1 MQSMAFDIRWAVLV
15 KNKPYLIFSWR
26 KVMNT
31 LRRYVKNA
39 KDVFRIIAG
48 VIGSYAGVI
57 SNIIGTAMGIL
68 ASVMVIGGIV
78 GLCVYVK
85 VLPMFTEA
93 REEVFDKLV
102 HLSEDDFVMKEDTVV
117 YDSKGKQVGS
127 VNAGSYKY
135 VKINDVSPYIYEGY
149 IAVEDK
155 RFKTHGGVDLVATM
169 RAGVSLLKHNMEIT
183 QGGST
188 ITQQVIKNNLLT
200 QNKSYTRKIAEILL
214 APTIESKFTKAQ
226 IMEFYCNSNFYG
238 NKCYGVGAASKY
250 YFGKKC
256 ADLEPHE
263 AAMLIGLSN
272 SPASYNPV
280 LHPKAALKKRNSV
293 LRIMCKE
300 GVITPKEY
308 KSALKK
314 KLNIKQFSEKGGSKE
329 SYVMSYAIHCAAISL
344 MEKENFKF
352 QYVFD
357 SKEDYQKYNKQY
369 SKVYSEKI
377 ESIRSGGYKLYTSIN
392 MKKQKKLQKAVDNG
406 LSFNKEKDGDTGK
419 YALQGAAVCINNETN
434 YVEAIVGGR
443 GKNDQYNRAY
453 LAARQSG
460 SAIKPLIDYTP
471 GFESGM
477 YSPST
482 IVNDHKFVNGPSNAG
497 GGYHGNV
504 RIREAVARSLNTVAW
519 QVLDNITV
527 KYGLSFLDK
536 LHFHN
541 ISYIDNDNMALS
553 LGGFTEGVRVVD
565 MAKGFSTLANNG
577 SYSDRTCIKK
587 IEHVSDGVVYKNNNE
602 KDQVYS
608 QDAAWMMTDVLK
620 GVFNESYGTGRKLK
634 LDNGQICAGKTGTT
648 NSSKDVWFCGYTK
661 YYTTVVW
668 AGYDTPR
675 AMPGASGA
683 SIPGVIW
690 KDYMDDIHKKLKPE
704 DFIMPSTISLAKYD
718 GNGNIIEG
726 TAISGSSKRTYGMDY
741 FSKTILSEKADEVQ
755 VLNDKKYQ
763 KEVLKKLKNFEKRYI
778 SNIADYYDL
787 ENDYK
792 ELTDMIS
799 SIVDDDVRTDYAVR
813 ARNKYDSLKDETV
826 SWKKVVKAYE
836 KQQKEEN
843 ERLAEKKKNDSE
855 RALKNQIYK
864 NKIELARTRI
874 KRMHGYLY
882 QPSNMQL
889 LIDSAKEALD
899 ACKGYSEYYN
909 LKAMFD
915 MYKKELEELPVKGE
929 SNKKI
934 RRQQIQVNRW
944 QRKNLR
950 KRNRGGSDKW
960 KKIKMI

>member
-1 MQSMAFDIRWAVLV
+1 
-15 KNKPYLIFSWR
+15 
-26 KVMNT
+26 MNT

-238 NKCYGVGAASKY
+238 NKCYGIGAASKY

-314 KLNIKQFSEKGGSKE
+314 KLNIKQFSEKGGSKD

-352 QYVFD
+352 KYVFD

-482 IVNDHKFVNGPSNAG
+482 IVNDHKFANGPSNAG

-565 MAKGFSTLANNG
+565 MAKGFSTLSNNG

-755 VLNDKKYQ
+755 VLKDKKYQ

-882 QPSNMQL
+882 QPSNMQI
-889 LIDSAKEALD
+889 LIDSAKEALE

-915 MYKKELEELPVKGE
+915 MYKKELEELPVNGE
-929 SNKKI
+929 SNKKN
-934 RRQQIQVNRW
+934 QTPTDTSEPVATEEPQEEE
-944 QRKNLR
+944 
-950 KRNRGGSDKW
+950 
-960 KKIKMI
+960 

>member
-1 MQSMAFDIRWAVLV
+1 
-15 KNKPYLIFSWR
+15 
-26 KVMNT
+26 MNT

-329 SYVMSYAIHCAAISL
+329 SYVMSYANHCAAISL

-482 IVNDHKFVNGPSNAG
+482 IVNDHKFANGPSNAG

-755 VLNDKKYQ
+755 VLKDKKYQ
-763 KEVLKKLKNFEKRYI
+763 KEVLKKLKNFEKIYI

-799 SIVDDDVRTDYAVR
+799 SIMDDDVRTDYAVR

-843 ERLAEKKKNDSE
+843 ERLVEKKKNDSE

-882 QPSNMQL
+882 QPSNMQI

-929 SNKKI
+929 SNKKN
-934 RRQQIQVNRW
+934 QTPTDTSEPVATEEPQEEE
-944 QRKNLR
+944 
-950 KRNRGGSDKW
+950 
-960 KKIKMI
+960 

>member
-1 MQSMAFDIRWAVLV
+1 
-15 KNKPYLIFSWR
+15 
-26 KVMNT
+26 MNT

-39 KDVFRIIAG
+39 KDVFRIIVGA
-48 VIGSYAGVI
+48 IGSYVGVV
-57 SNIIGTAMGIL
+57 SNILGAVMGIL

-102 HLSEDDFVMKEDTVV
+102 HLSKDDFIMKEDTVV
-117 YDSKGKQVGS
+117 YDANGKKVGS

-135 VKINDVSPYIYEGY
+135 VSINDISPYIYDGY

-155 RFKTHGGVDLVATM
+155 RFRTHGGVDLVATM

-226 IMEFYCNSNFYG
+226 IMEFYCNSNYYG
-238 NKCYGVGAASKY
+238 NKCYGVGAASRY

-256 ADLEPHE
+256 ADLEPQK

-280 LHPKAALKKRNSV
+280 LHPQAALKKRNRV
-293 LRIMCKE
+293 LKTMCND

-308 KSALKK
+308 KAAVKK
-314 KLNIKQFSEKGGSKE
+314 KLNIKQLTEEGSSNE
-329 SYVMSYAIHCAAISL
+329 TYVISYAIHCSAISL
-344 MEKENFKF
+344 MEKEDFKF
-352 QYVFD
+352 KYVFD
-357 SKEDYQKYNKQY
+357 SKEDYQKYNKTY
-369 SKVYSEKI
+369 SKAYNEKI
-377 ESIRSGGYKLYTSIN
+377 ESIRSGGYKIYTSIS
-392 MKKQKKLQKAVDNG
+392 MKKQKKLQKSVDEG
-406 LSFNKEKDGDTGK
+406 LAFNKEKDNDSGK
-419 YALQGAAVCINNETN
+419 YALQGAAVCVNNETG
-434 YVEAIVGGR
+434 YVEAVVGGR

-482 IVNDHKFVNGPSNAG
+482 IVNDNKFTNGPSNAG
-497 GGYHGNV
+497 GAYYGSVH
-504 RIREAVARSLNTVAW
+504 IREAVARSLNTVAW
-519 QVLDNITV
+519 QVLDNISV
-527 KYGLSFLDK
+527 KYGLSFLYK

-577 SYSDRTCIKK
+577 SFSDRTCVKK

-602 KDQVYS
+602 KTQVYS
-608 QDAAWMMTDVLK
+608 GDAAWMMTDVLK

-634 LDNGQICAGKTGTT
+634 LENGQICAGKTGTT

-690 KDYMDDIHKKLKPE
+690 KDYMDKIHEKLKPQ
-704 DFIMPSTISLAKYD
+704 DFTMPSTISLAKYD
-718 GNGNIIEG
+718 SAGNIIEG
-726 TAISGSSKRTYGMDY
+726 TAVAGSKTRPAGMDY
-741 FSKTILSEKADEVQ
+741 FSKSILSEKAEEVQ
-755 VLNDKKYQ
+755 VLKDKQYQ
-763 KEVLKKLKNFEKRYI
+763 KEVLAALKKFEKMYI
-778 SNIADYYDL
+778 KNIADYYDL

-792 ELTDMIS
+792 KLTDMIS
-799 SIVDDDVRTDYAVR
+799 SIVDDDVRTDYAIR

-826 SWKKVVKAYE
+826 DWKKVVKAYE

-843 ERLAEKKKNDSE
+843 ERLAEKKKNDSQ
-855 RALKNQIYK
+855 RALNNQIYK
-864 NKIELARTRI
+864 NRINLARTRI
-874 KRMHGYLY
+874 KRMHGYIY

-889 LIDSAKEALD
+889 LIDSAKQALD
-899 ACKGYSEYYN
+899 ACKGYAEYTS
-909 LKAMFD
+909 LKAMYD
-915 MYKKELEELPVKGE
+915 EYKAELENLPTKAEYDKKKNTTTPTEAPVETAEPIQDGE
-929 SNKKI
+929 E
-934 RRQQIQVNRW
+934 
-944 QRKNLR
+944 
-950 KRNRGGSDKW
+950 
-960 KKIKMI
+960 

>member
-1 MQSMAFDIRWAVLV
+1 
-15 KNKPYLIFSWR
+15 
-26 KVMNT
+26 MNT
-31 LRRYVKNA
+31 LRKYVKNA
-39 KDVFRIIAG
+39 KDVFRIIVGA
-48 VIGSYAGVI
+48 IGSYVGVV
-57 SNIIGTAMGIL
+57 SNILGAVMGIL

-102 HLSEDDFVMKEDTVV
+102 HLSKDDFIMKEDTVV
-117 YDSKGKQVGS
+117 YDANGKKVGS

-135 VKINDVSPYIYEGY
+135 VSINDISPYIYDGY

-155 RFKTHGGVDLVATM
+155 RFRTHGGVDLVATM

-226 IMEFYCNSNFYG
+226 IMEFYCNSNYYG
-238 NKCYGVGAASKY
+238 NKCYGVGAASRY

-256 ADLEPHE
+256 ADLEPQE

-280 LHPKAALKKRNSV
+280 LHPQAALKKRNRV
-293 LRIMCKE
+293 LKTMCNE

-308 KSALKK
+308 KAAVKK
-314 KLNIKQFSEKGGSKE
+314 KLNIKQLSEEGSSNE
-329 SYVMSYAIHCAAISL
+329 TYVISYAIHCAAISL
-344 MEKENFKF
+344 MEKEDFKF
-352 QYVFD
+352 KYVFD
-357 SKEDYQKYNKQY
+357 SKEDYQKYNKTY
-369 SKVYSEKI
+369 SKAYNEKI
-377 ESIRSGGYKLYTSIN
+377 ESIRSGGYKIYTSIN
-392 MKKQKKLQKAVDNG
+392 MKKQKKLQKSVDEG
-406 LSFNKEKDGDTGK
+406 LAFNKEKDNDSGK
-419 YALQGAAVCINNETN
+419 YALQGAAVCVNNETG
-434 YVEAIVGGR
+434 YVEAVVGGR

-482 IVNDHKFVNGPSNAG
+482 IVNDNKFTNGPSNAG
-497 GGYHGNV
+497 GAYYGSVH
-504 RIREAVARSLNTVAW
+504 IREAVARSLNTVAW
-519 QVLDNITV
+519 QVLDNISV

-577 SYSDRTCIKK
+577 SFSDRTCVKK

-602 KDQVYS
+602 KTQVYS
-608 QDAAWMMTDVLK
+608 EDAAWMMTDVLK

-634 LDNGQICAGKTGTT
+634 LENGQICAGKTGTT

-690 KDYMDDIHKKLKPE
+690 KDYMDKIHEKLKPQ
-704 DFIMPSTISLAKYD
+704 DFTMPSTISLAKYD
-718 GNGNIIEG
+718 SAGNIIEG
-726 TAISGSSKRTYGMDY
+726 TAVAGSKTRPAGMDY
-741 FSKTILSEKADEVQ
+741 FSKSILSEKAEEVQ
-755 VLNDKKYQ
+755 VLKDKQYQ
-763 KEVLKKLKNFEKRYI
+763 KEVLAVLKKFEKMYI
-778 SNIADYYDL
+778 KNIADYYDL

-792 ELTDMIS
+792 KLTDMIS
-799 SIVDDDVRTDYAVR
+799 SIVDDDVRTDYAIR

-826 SWKKVVKAYE
+826 DWKKVVKAYE

-843 ERLAEKKKNDSE
+843 ERLAEKKKNDSQ
-855 RALKNQIYK
+855 RALNNQIYK
-864 NKIELARTRI
+864 NRINLARTRI
-874 KRMHGYLY
+874 KRMHGYVY

-889 LIDSAKEALD
+889 LIDSAKQALD
-899 ACKGYSEYYN
+899 ACKGYAEYTS
-909 LKAMFD
+909 LKAMYD
-915 MYKKELEELPVKGE
+915 EYKAELENLPTKAEYDKKKNTTTPTEAPVETAEPVQDGE
-929 SNKKI
+929 E
-934 RRQQIQVNRW
+934 
-944 QRKNLR
+944 
-950 KRNRGGSDKW
+950 
-960 KKIKMI
+960 

>member
-1 MQSMAFDIRWAVLV
+1 
-15 KNKPYLIFSWR
+15 
-26 KVMNT
+26 MNT
-31 LRRYVKNA
+31 LRKYVKNA
-39 KDVFRIIAG
+39 KDVFRIIVGA
-48 VIGSYAGVI
+48 IGSYVGVV
-57 SNIIGTAMGIL
+57 SNILGAVMGIL

-102 HLSEDDFVMKEDTVV
+102 HLSKDDFIMKEDTVV
-117 YDSKGKQVGS
+117 YDANGKKVGS

-135 VKINDVSPYIYEGY
+135 VSINDISPYIYDGY

-155 RFKTHGGVDLVATM
+155 RFRTHGGVDLVATM

-226 IMEFYCNSNFYG
+226 IMEFYCNSNYYG
-238 NKCYGVGAASKY
+238 NKCYGVGAASRY

-256 ADLEPHE
+256 ADLEPQE

-272 SPASYNPV
+272 SPAAYNPV
-280 LHPKAALKKRNSV
+280 LHPQAALKKRNRV
-293 LRIMCKE
+293 LKTMCND

-308 KSALKK
+308 KAAVKK
-314 KLNIKQFSEKGGSKE
+314 KLKIKQLSEEGSSNE
-329 SYVMSYAIHCAAISL
+329 TYVISYAIHCSAISL
-344 MEKENFKF
+344 MEKEDFKF
-352 QYVFD
+352 KYVFD
-357 SKEDYQKYNKQY
+357 SKEDYQKYNKTY
-369 SKVYSEKI
+369 SKAYSEKI
-377 ESIRSGGYKLYTSIN
+377 ESIRSGGYKIYTSIN
-392 MKKQKKLQKAVDNG
+392 MKKQKKLQKSVDEG
-406 LSFNKEKDGDTGK
+406 LAFNKEKDNDSGK
-419 YALQGAAVCINNETN
+419 YALQGAAVCVNNETG
-434 YVEAIVGGR
+434 YVEAVVGGR

-482 IVNDHKFVNGPSNAG
+482 IVNDNKFANGPSNAG
-497 GGYHGNV
+497 GAYYGSVH
-504 RIREAVARSLNTVAW
+504 IREAVARSLNTVAW
-519 QVLDNITV
+519 QVLDNISV

-577 SYSDRTCIKK
+577 SFSDRTCVKK

-602 KDQVYS
+602 KTQVYS
-608 QDAAWMMTDVLK
+608 EDAAWMMTDVLK

-634 LDNGQICAGKTGTT
+634 LENGQICAGKTGTT

-690 KDYMDDIHKKLKPE
+690 KDYMDKIHEKLKPQ
-704 DFIMPSTISLAKYD
+704 DFTMPSTISLAKYD
-718 GNGNIIEG
+718 SAGNIIEG
-726 TAISGSSKRTYGMDY
+726 TAVAGSKTRPAGMDY
-741 FSKTILSEKADEVQ
+741 FSKSILSEKAEEVQ
-755 VLNDKKYQ
+755 VLKDKQYQ
-763 KEVLKKLKNFEKRYI
+763 KEVLAALKKFEKMYI
-778 SNIADYYDL
+778 KNIADYYDL

-792 ELTDMIS
+792 KLTDMIS
-799 SIVDDDVRTDYAVR
+799 SIVDDDVRTDYAIR

-826 SWKKVVKAYE
+826 DWKKVVKAYE

-843 ERLAEKKKNDSE
+843 ERLAEKKKNDSQ
-855 RALKNQIYK
+855 RALNNQIYK
-864 NKIELARTRI
+864 NRINLARTRI
-874 KRMHGYLY
+874 KRMHGYVY

-889 LIDSAKEALD
+889 LIDSAKQALD
-899 ACKGYSEYYN
+899 ACKGYAEYTS
-909 LKAMFD
+909 LKAMYD
-915 MYKKELEELPVKGE
+915 EYKAELENLPTKSEYDKKKNTTTPTEAPVETAEPVQDGE
-929 SNKKI
+929 E
-934 RRQQIQVNRW
+934 
-944 QRKNLR
+944 
-950 KRNRGGSDKW
+950 
-960 KKIKMI
+960 

>member
-1 MQSMAFDIRWAVLV
+1 
-15 KNKPYLIFSWR
+15 
-26 KVMNT
+26 MNT

-755 VLNDKKYQ
+755 VLKDKKYQ

-799 SIVDDDVRTDYAVR
+799 SIEDDDVRTDYAVR

-929 SNKKI
+929 SNKKN
-934 RRQQIQVNRW
+934 QTPTDTSEPVATEEPQEEE
-944 QRKNLR
+944 
-950 KRNRGGSDKW
+950 
-960 KKIKMI
+960 

>member
-1 MQSMAFDIRWAVLV
+1 
-15 KNKPYLIFSWR
+15 
-26 KVMNT
+26 MNT

-482 IVNDHKFVNGPSNAG
+482 IVNDHKFANGPSNAG

-755 VLNDKKYQ
+755 VLKDKKYQ
-763 KEVLKKLKNFEKRYI
+763 KEVLKKLKNFEKIYI

-843 ERLAEKKKNDSE
+843 ERLVEKKKNDSE

-882 QPSNMQL
+882 QPSNMQI

-929 SNKKI
+929 SNKKN
-934 RRQQIQVNRW
+934 QTPTDTSEPVATEEPQEEE
-944 QRKNLR
+944 
-950 KRNRGGSDKW
+950 
-960 KKIKMI
+960 

>member
-1 MQSMAFDIRWAVLV
+1 LQSMAFDIRWAVLV

-482 IVNDHKFVNGPSNAG
+482 IVNDHKFANGPSNAG

-755 VLNDKKYQ
+755 VLKDKKYQ
-763 KEVLKKLKNFEKRYI
+763 KEVLKKLKNFEKIYI

-799 SIVDDDVRTDYAVR
+799 SIMDDDVRTDYAVR

-843 ERLAEKKKNDSE
+843 ERLVEKKKNDSE

-882 QPSNMQL
+882 QPSNMQI

-929 SNKKI
+929 SNKKN
-934 RRQQIQVNRW
+934 QTPTDTSEPVATEEPQEEE
-944 QRKNLR
+944 
-950 KRNRGGSDKW
+950 
-960 KKIKMI
+960 

>member
-1 MQSMAFDIRWAVLV
+1 MQSKAFDIRWAVLV

-755 VLNDKKYQ
+755 VLKDKKYQ
-763 KEVLKKLKNFEKRYI
+763 KEVLKKLKNFEKIYI

-799 SIVDDDVRTDYAVR
+799 SIMDDDVRTDYAVR

-843 ERLAEKKKNDSE
+843 ERLVEKKKNDSE

-882 QPSNMQL
+882 QPSNMQI

-929 SNKKI
+929 SNKKN
-934 RRQQIQVNRW
+934 QTPTDTSEPVATEEPQEEE
-944 QRKNLR
+944 
-950 KRNRGGSDKW
+950 
-960 KKIKMI
+960 

>member
-1 MQSMAFDIRWAVLV
+1 
-15 KNKPYLIFSWR
+15 
-26 KVMNT
+26 MNT

-214 APTIESKFTKAQ
+214 APIIESKFTKAQ

-497 GGYHGNV
+497 GCYHGNV

-565 MAKGFSTLANNG
+565 MAKGFSTLSNNG

-755 VLNDKKYQ
+755 VLKDKKYQ

-882 QPSNMQL
+882 QPSNMQI
-889 LIDSAKEALD
+889 LIDSAKEALE

-929 SNKKI
+929 SNKKN
-934 RRQQIQVNRW
+934 QTPTDTSEPVATEEPQEEE
-944 QRKNLR
+944 
-950 KRNRGGSDKW
+950 
-960 KKIKMI
+960 

>member
-1 MQSMAFDIRWAVLV
+1 M
-15 KNKPYLIFSWR
+15 
-26 KVMNT
+26 
-31 LRRYVKNA
+31 
-39 KDVFRIIAG
+39 
-48 VIGSYAGVI
+48 
-57 SNIIGTAMGIL
+57 
-68 ASVMVIGGIV
+68 
-78 GLCVYVK
+78 
-85 VLPMFTEA
+85 
-93 REEVFDKLV
+93 EEW
-102 HLSEDDFVMKEDTVV
+102 T
-117 YDSKGKQVGS
+117 
-127 VNAGSYKY
+127 
-135 VKINDVSPYIYEGY
+135 
-149 IAVEDK
+149 
-155 RFKTHGGVDLVATM
+155 LVATM

-226 IMEFYCNSNFYG
+226 IMEFYCNSNYYG
-238 NKCYGVGAASKY
+238 NKCYGVGAASRY

-256 ADLEPHE
+256 ADLEPQE

-272 SPASYNPV
+272 SPAAYNPV
-280 LHPKAALKKRNSV
+280 LHPQAALKKRNRV
-293 LRIMCKE
+293 LKTMCND

-308 KSALKK
+308 KAAVKK
-314 KLNIKQFSEKGGSKE
+314 KLNIKQLSEEGSSNE
-329 SYVMSYAIHCAAISL
+329 TYVISYAIHCSAISL
-344 MEKENFKF
+344 MEKEDFKF
-352 QYVFD
+352 KYVFD
-357 SKEDYQKYNKQY
+357 SKEDYQKYNKTY
-369 SKVYSEKI
+369 SKAYSEKI
-377 ESIRSGGYKLYTSIN
+377 ESIRSGGYKIYTSIN
-392 MKKQKKLQKAVDNG
+392 MKKQKKLQKSVDEG
-406 LSFNKEKDGDTGK
+406 LAFNKEKDNDSGK
-419 YALQGAAVCINNETN
+419 YALQGAAVCVNNETG
-434 YVEAIVGGR
+434 YVEAVVGGR

-482 IVNDHKFVNGPSNAG
+482 IVNDNKFANGSSNAG
-497 GGYHGNV
+497 GAYYGSVH
-504 RIREAVARSLNTVAW
+504 IREAVARSLNTVAW
-519 QVLDNITV
+519 QVLDNISV

-577 SYSDRTCIKK
+577 SFSDRTCVKK

-602 KDQVYS
+602 KTQVYS
-608 QDAAWMMTDVLK
+608 EDAAWMMTDVLK

-634 LDNGQICAGKTGTT
+634 LENGQICAGKTGTT

-690 KDYMDDIHKKLKPE
+690 KDYMDKIHEKLKPQ
-704 DFIMPSTISLAKYD
+704 DFTMPSTISLAKYD
-718 GNGNIIEG
+718 SAGNIIEG
-726 TAISGSSKRTYGMDY
+726 TAVAGSKTRPAGMDY
-741 FSKTILSEKADEVQ
+741 FSKSILSEKAEEVQ
-755 VLNDKKYQ
+755 VLKDKQYQ
-763 KEVLKKLKNFEKRYI
+763 KEVLAALKKFEKMYI
-778 SNIADYYDL
+778 KNIADYYDL

-792 ELTDMIS
+792 KLTDMIS
-799 SIVDDDVRTDYAVR
+799 SIVDDDVRTDYAIR

-826 SWKKVVKAYE
+826 DWKKVVKAYE

-843 ERLAEKKKNDSE
+843 ERLAEKKKNDSQ
-855 RALKNQIYK
+855 RALNNQIYK
-864 NKIELARTRI
+864 NRINLARTRI
-874 KRMHGYLY
+874 KRMHGYVY

-889 LIDSAKEALD
+889 LIDSAKQALD
-899 ACKGYSEYYN
+899 ACKGYAEYTS
-909 LKAMFD
+909 LKAMYD
-915 MYKKELEELPVKGE
+915 EYKAELENLPTKAEYDKKKNTTTPTEAPVETAEPVQDGE
-929 SNKKI
+929 E
-934 RRQQIQVNRW
+934 
-944 QRKNLR
+944 
-950 KRNRGGSDKW
+950 
-960 KKIKMI
+960 

>member
-1 MQSMAFDIRWAVLV
+1 
-15 KNKPYLIFSWR
+15 
-26 KVMNT
+26 MNT
-31 LRRYVKNA
+31 LRKYVKNA
-39 KDVFRIIAG
+39 KDVFRIIVGA
-48 VIGSYAGVI
+48 IGSYVGVV
-57 SNIIGTAMGIL
+57 SNILGAVMGIL

-102 HLSEDDFVMKEDTVV
+102 HLSKDDFIMKEDTVV
-117 YDSKGKQVGS
+117 YDANGKKVGS

-135 VKINDVSPYIYEGY
+135 VSINDISPYIYDGY

-155 RFKTHGGVDLVATM
+155 RFRTHGGVDLVATM

-226 IMEFYCNSNFYG
+226 IMEFYCNSNYYG
-238 NKCYGVGAASKY
+238 NKCYGVGAASRY

-256 ADLEPHE
+256 ADLEPQE

-272 SPASYNPV
+272 SPAAYNPV
-280 LHPKAALKKRNSV
+280 LHPQAALKKRNRV
-293 LRIMCKE
+293 LKTMCND

-308 KSALKK
+308 KAAVKK
-314 KLNIKQFSEKGGSKE
+314 KLNIKQLSEEGSSNE
-329 SYVMSYAIHCAAISL
+329 TYIISYAIHCSAISL
-344 MEKENFKF
+344 MEKEDFKF
-352 QYVFD
+352 KYVFD
-357 SKEDYQKYNKQY
+357 SKEDYQKYNKTY
-369 SKVYSEKI
+369 SKAYSEKI
-377 ESIRSGGYKLYTSIN
+377 ESIRSGGYKIYTSIN
-392 MKKQKKLQKAVDNG
+392 MKKQKKLQKSVDEG
-406 LSFNKEKDGDTGK
+406 LAFNKEKDNDSGK
-419 YALQGAAVCINNETN
+419 YALQGAAVCVNNETG
-434 YVEAIVGGR
+434 YVEAVVGGR

-482 IVNDHKFVNGPSNAG
+482 IVNDNKFANGPSNAG
-497 GGYHGNV
+497 GAYYGSVH
-504 RIREAVARSLNTVAW
+504 IREAVARSLNTVAW
-519 QVLDNITV
+519 QVLDNISV

-577 SYSDRTCIKK
+577 SFSDRTCVKK

-602 KDQVYS
+602 KTQVYS
-608 QDAAWMMTDVLK
+608 EDAAWMMTDVLK

-634 LDNGQICAGKTGTT
+634 LENGQICAGKTGTT

-690 KDYMDDIHKKLKPE
+690 KDYMDKIHEKLKPQ
-704 DFIMPSTISLAKYD
+704 DFTMPSTISLAKYD
-718 GNGNIIEG
+718 SAGNIIEG
-726 TAISGSSKRTYGMDY
+726 TAVAGSKTRPAGMDY
-741 FSKTILSEKADEVQ
+741 FSKSILSEKAEEVQ
-755 VLNDKKYQ
+755 VLKDKKYQ
-763 KEVLKKLKNFEKRYI
+763 KEVLAALKKFEKMYI
-778 SNIADYYDL
+778 KNIADYYDL

-792 ELTDMIS
+792 KLTDMIS
-799 SIVDDDVRTDYAVR
+799 SIVDDDVRTDYAIR

-826 SWKKVVKAYE
+826 DWKKVVKAYE

-843 ERLAEKKKNDSE
+843 ERLAEKKKNDSQ
-855 RALKNQIYK
+855 RALNNQIYK
-864 NKIELARTRI
+864 NRINLARTRI
-874 KRMHGYLY
+874 KRMHGYIY
-882 QPSNMQL
+882 QPSNMQI
-889 LIDSAKEALD
+889 LIDSAKQALD
-899 ACKGYSEYYN
+899 ACKGYAEYTS
-909 LKAMFD
+909 LKAMYD
-915 MYKKELEELPVKGE
+915 EYKAELENLPTKAEYDKKKNTTTPTEAPVETAEPIQDGE
-929 SNKKI
+929 E
-934 RRQQIQVNRW
+934 
-944 QRKNLR
+944 
-950 KRNRGGSDKW
+950 
-960 KKIKMI
+960 

>member
-314 KLNIKQFSEKGGSKE
+314 KLNIKQFSEKGGSKD

-352 QYVFD
+352 KYVFD

-755 VLNDKKYQ
+755 VLKDKKYQ

-929 SNKKI
+929 SNKKN
-934 RRQQIQVNRW
+934 QTPTDTSEPVATEEPQEEE
-944 QRKNLR
+944 
-950 KRNRGGSDKW
+950 
-960 KKIKMI
+960 

>member
-1 MQSMAFDIRWAVLV
+1 
-15 KNKPYLIFSWR
+15 
-26 KVMNT
+26 MNT

-704 DFIMPSTISLAKYD
+704 DFITPSTISLAKYD

-755 VLNDKKYQ
+755 VLKDKKYQ

-929 SNKKI
+929 SNKKN
-934 RRQQIQVNRW
+934 QTPTDTSEPVATEEPQEEE
-944 QRKNLR
+944 
-950 KRNRGGSDKW
+950 
-960 KKIKMI
+960 

>member
-1 MQSMAFDIRWAVLV
+1 
-15 KNKPYLIFSWR
+15 
-26 KVMNT
+26 MNT

-39 KDVFRIIAG
+39 KDVFRIIVGA
-48 VIGSYAGVI
+48 IGSYVGVV
-57 SNIIGTAMGIL
+57 SNILGAVMGIL

-102 HLSEDDFVMKEDTVV
+102 HLSKDDFIMKEDTVV
-117 YDSKGKQVGS
+117 YDANGKKVGS

-135 VKINDVSPYIYEGY
+135 VSINDISPYIYDGY

-155 RFKTHGGVDLVATM
+155 RFRTHGGVDLVATM

-238 NKCYGVGAASKY
+238 NKCYGVGAASRY

-256 ADLEPHE
+256 ADLEPQE

-280 LHPKAALKKRNSV
+280 LHPQAALKKRNRV
-293 LRIMCKE
+293 LKTMCND

-308 KSALKK
+308 KAAVKK
-314 KLNIKQFSEKGGSKE
+314 KLNIKQLSEEGSSNE
-329 SYVMSYAIHCAAISL
+329 TYVISYAIHCAAISL
-344 MEKENFKF
+344 MEKEDFKF
-352 QYVFD
+352 KYVFD
-357 SKEDYQKYNKQY
+357 SKEDYQKYNKTY
-369 SKVYSEKI
+369 SKAYSEKI
-377 ESIRSGGYKLYTSIN
+377 ESIRSGGYKIYTSIN
-392 MKKQKKLQKAVDNG
+392 MKKQKKLQKSVDEG
-406 LSFNKEKDGDTGK
+406 LAFNKEKDNDSGK
-419 YALQGAAVCINNETN
+419 YALQGAAVCVNNETG
-434 YVEAIVGGR
+434 YVEAVVGGR

-482 IVNDHKFVNGPSNAG
+482 IVNDNKFTNGPSNAG
-497 GGYHGNV
+497 GAYYGSVH
-504 RIREAVARSLNTVAW
+504 IREAVARSLNTVAW
-519 QVLDNITV
+519 QVLDNISV

-577 SYSDRTCIKK
+577 SFSDRTCVKK

-602 KDQVYS
+602 KTQVYS
-608 QDAAWMMTDVLK
+608 EDAAWMMTDVLK

-634 LDNGQICAGKTGTT
+634 LENGQICAGKTGTT

-690 KDYMDDIHKKLKPE
+690 KDYMDKIHEKLKPQ
-704 DFIMPSTISLAKYD
+704 DFTMPSTISLAKYD
-718 GNGNIIEG
+718 SAGNIIEG
-726 TAISGSSKRTYGMDY
+726 TAVAGSKTRPAGMDY
-741 FSKTILSEKADEVQ
+741 FSKSILSEKAEEVQ
-755 VLNDKKYQ
+755 VLKDKQYQ
-763 KEVLKKLKNFEKRYI
+763 KEVLAALKKFEKMYI
-778 SNIADYYDL
+778 KNIADYYDL

-792 ELTDMIS
+792 KLTDMIS
-799 SIVDDDVRTDYAVR
+799 SIVDDDVRTDYAIR

-826 SWKKVVKAYE
+826 DWKKVVKAYE

-843 ERLAEKKKNDSE
+843 ERLAEKKKNDSQ
-855 RALKNQIYK
+855 RALNNQIYK
-864 NKIELARTRI
+864 NRINLARTRI
-874 KRMHGYLY
+874 KRMHGYIY

-889 LIDSAKEALD
+889 LIDSAKQALD
-899 ACKGYSEYYN
+899 ACKGYAEYTS
-909 LKAMFD
+909 LKAMYD
-915 MYKKELEELPVKGE
+915 EYKAELENLPTKAEYDKKKNTTTPTEAPVETAEPIQDGE
-929 SNKKI
+929 E
-934 RRQQIQVNRW
+934 
-944 QRKNLR
+944 
-950 KRNRGGSDKW
+950 
-960 KKIKMI
+960 

>member
-1 MQSMAFDIRWAVLV
+1 
-15 KNKPYLIFSWR
+15 
-26 KVMNT
+26 MNT

-352 QYVFD
+352 KYVFD
-357 SKEDYQKYNKQY
+357 LKEDYQKYNKQY

-482 IVNDHKFVNGPSNAG
+482 IVNDHKFANGPSNAG

-577 SYSDRTCIKK
+577 SCSDRTCIKK

-755 VLNDKKYQ
+755 VLKDKKYQ

-882 QPSNMQL
+882 QPSNMQI
-889 LIDSAKEALD
+889 LIDSAKEALE

-929 SNKKI
+929 SNKKN
-934 RRQQIQVNRW
+934 QTPTDTSEPVATEEPQEEE
-944 QRKNLR
+944 
-950 KRNRGGSDKW
+950 
-960 KKIKMI
+960 

>member
-1 MQSMAFDIRWAVLV
+1 M
-15 KNKPYLIFSWR
+15 
-26 KVMNT
+26 
-31 LRRYVKNA
+31 
-39 KDVFRIIAG
+39 
-48 VIGSYAGVI
+48 
-57 SNIIGTAMGIL
+57 SNILGAVMGIL

-102 HLSEDDFVMKEDTVV
+102 HLSKDDFIMKEDTVV
-117 YDSKGKQVGS
+117 YDANGKKVGS

-135 VKINDVSPYIYEGY
+135 VSINDISPYIYDGY

-155 RFKTHGGVDLVATM
+155 RFRTHGGVDLVATM

-226 IMEFYCNSNFYG
+226 IMEFYCNSNYYG
-238 NKCYGVGAASKY
+238 NKCYGVGAASRY

-256 ADLEPHE
+256 ADLEPQE

-272 SPASYNPV
+272 SPAAYNPV
-280 LHPKAALKKRNSV
+280 LHPQAALKKRNRV
-293 LRIMCKE
+293 LKTMCND

-308 KSALKK
+308 KAAVKK
-314 KLNIKQFSEKGGSKE
+314 KLNIKQLSEEGSSNE
-329 SYVMSYAIHCAAISL
+329 TYVISYAIHCSAISL
-344 MEKENFKF
+344 MEKEDFKF
-352 QYVFD
+352 KYVFD
-357 SKEDYQKYNKQY
+357 SKEDYQKYNKTY
-369 SKVYSEKI
+369 SKAYSEKI
-377 ESIRSGGYKLYTSIN
+377 ESIRSGGYKIYTSIN
-392 MKKQKKLQKAVDNG
+392 MKKQKKLQKSVDEG
-406 LSFNKEKDGDTGK
+406 LAFNKEKDNDSGK
-419 YALQGAAVCINNETN
+419 YALQGAAVCVNNETG
-434 YVEAIVGGR
+434 YVEAVVGGR

-482 IVNDHKFVNGPSNAG
+482 IVNDNKFANGPSNAG
-497 GGYHGNV
+497 GAYYGSVH
-504 RIREAVARSLNTVAW
+504 IREAVARSLNTVAW
-519 QVLDNITV
+519 QVLDNISV

-577 SYSDRTCIKK
+577 SFSDRTCVKK

-602 KDQVYS
+602 KTQVYS
-608 QDAAWMMTDVLK
+608 EDAAWMMTDVLK

-634 LDNGQICAGKTGTT
+634 LENGQICAGKTGTT

-690 KDYMDDIHKKLKPE
+690 KDYMDKIHEKLKPQ
-704 DFIMPSTISLAKYD
+704 DFTMPSTISLAKYD
-718 GNGNIIEG
+718 SAGNIIEG
-726 TAISGSSKRTYGMDY
+726 TAVAGSKTRPAGMDY
-741 FSKTILSEKADEVQ
+741 FSKSILSEKAEEVQ
-755 VLNDKKYQ
+755 VLKDKQYQ
-763 KEVLKKLKNFEKRYI
+763 KEVLAALKKFEKMYI
-778 SNIADYYDL
+778 KNIADYYDL

-792 ELTDMIS
+792 KLTDMIS
-799 SIVDDDVRTDYAVR
+799 SIVDDDVRTDYAIR

-826 SWKKVVKAYE
+826 DWKKVVKAYE

-843 ERLAEKKKNDSE
+843 ERLAEKKKNDSQ
-855 RALKNQIYK
+855 RALNNQIYK
-864 NKIELARTRI
+864 NRINLARTRI
-874 KRMHGYLY
+874 KRMHGYIY

-889 LIDSAKEALD
+889 LIDSAKQALD
-899 ACKGYSEYYN
+899 ACKGYAEYTS
-909 LKAMFD
+909 LKAMYD
-915 MYKKELEELPVKGE
+915 EYKAELENLPTKAEYDKKKNTTTPTEAPVETAEPVQDGE
-929 SNKKI
+929 E
-934 RRQQIQVNRW
+934 
-944 QRKNLR
+944 
-950 KRNRGGSDKW
+950 
-960 KKIKMI
+960 

>member
-1 MQSMAFDIRWAVLV
+1 
-15 KNKPYLIFSWR
+15 
-26 KVMNT
+26 MNT

-352 QYVFD
+352 KYVFD

-406 LSFNKEKDGDTGK
+406 LSFNKEKDVDTGK

-482 IVNDHKFVNGPSNAG
+482 IVNDHKFANGPSNAG

-553 LGGFTEGVRVVD
+553 LCGFTEGVRVVD

-608 QDAAWMMTDVLK
+608 QDATWMMTDVLK
-620 GVFNESYGTGRKLK
+620 GVFNESYGTGRKLN

-755 VLNDKKYQ
+755 VLKDKKYQ

-843 ERLAEKKKNDSE
+843 ERLVEKKKNDSE

-882 QPSNMQL
+882 QPSNMQI

-929 SNKKI
+929 SNKKN
-934 RRQQIQVNRW
+934 QTPTDTSKPVATEEPQEEE
-944 QRKNLR
+944 
-950 KRNRGGSDKW
+950 
-960 KKIKMI
+960 

>member
-352 QYVFD
+352 KYVFD

-471 GFESGM
+471 GFESGL

-482 IVNDHKFVNGPSNAG
+482 IVNDHKFANGPSNAG

-565 MAKGFSTLANNG
+565 MAKGFSTLSNNG

-755 VLNDKKYQ
+755 VLKDKKYQ

-882 QPSNMQL
+882 QPSNMQI

-929 SNKKI
+929 SNKKN
-934 RRQQIQVNRW
+934 QTPTDTSEPVATEEPQEEE
-944 QRKNLR
+944 
-950 KRNRGGSDKW
+950 
-960 KKIKMI
+960 

>member
-1 MQSMAFDIRWAVLV
+1 
-15 KNKPYLIFSWR
+15 
-26 KVMNT
+26 MNT

-755 VLNDKKYQ
+755 VLKDKKYQ

-813 ARNKYDSLKDETV
+813 ARNKYDSLKGETV

-929 SNKKI
+929 SNKKN
-934 RRQQIQVNRW
+934 QTPTDTSEPVATEEPQEEE
-944 QRKNLR
+944 
-950 KRNRGGSDKW
+950 
-960 KKIKMI
+960 

>member
-1 MQSMAFDIRWAVLV
+1 MAFDIRWAVLV

-117 YDSKGKQVGS
+117 YDSNGKQVGS

-565 MAKGFSTLANNG
+565 MAKGFSTLSNNG

-755 VLNDKKYQ
+755 VLKDKKYQ

-929 SNKKI
+929 SNKKN
-934 RRQQIQVNRW
+934 QTPTDTSEPVATEEPQEEE
-944 QRKNLR
+944 
-950 KRNRGGSDKW
+950 
-960 KKIKMI
+960 

>member
-1 MQSMAFDIRWAVLV
+1 
-15 KNKPYLIFSWR
+15 
-26 KVMNT
+26 MNT
-31 LRRYVKNA
+31 LRKYVKNA
-39 KDVFRIIAG
+39 KDVFRIIVGA
-48 VIGSYAGVI
+48 IGSYVGVV
-57 SNIIGTAMGIL
+57 SNILGAVMGIL

-102 HLSEDDFVMKEDTVV
+102 HLSKDDFIMKEDTVV
-117 YDSKGKQVGS
+117 YDANGKKVGS

-135 VKINDVSPYIYEGY
+135 VSINDISPYIYDGY

-155 RFKTHGGVDLVATM
+155 RFRTHGGVDLVATM

-226 IMEFYCNSNFYG
+226 IMEFYCNSNYYG
-238 NKCYGVGAASKY
+238 NKCYGVGAASRY

-256 ADLEPHE
+256 ADLEPQE

-272 SPASYNPV
+272 SPATYNPV
-280 LHPKAALKKRNSV
+280 LHPQAALKKKNRV
-293 LRIMCKE
+293 LKTMCND

-308 KSALKK
+308 KAAVKK
-314 KLNIKQFSEKGGSKE
+314 KLNIKQLSEEGSSNE
-329 SYVMSYAIHCAAISL
+329 TYVISYAIHCSAISL
-344 MEKENFKF
+344 MEKEDFKF
-352 QYVFD
+352 KYVFD
-357 SKEDYQKYNKQY
+357 SKEDYQKYNKTY
-369 SKVYSEKI
+369 SKAYSEKI
-377 ESIRSGGYKLYTSIN
+377 ESIRSGGYKIYTSIN
-392 MKKQKKLQKAVDNG
+392 MKKQKKLQKSVDEG
-406 LSFNKEKDGDTGK
+406 LAFNKEKDNDSGK
-419 YALQGAAVCINNETN
+419 YALQGAAVCVNNETG
-434 YVEAIVGGR
+434 YVEAVVGGR

-482 IVNDHKFVNGPSNAG
+482 IVNDNKFANGPSNAG
-497 GGYHGNV
+497 GAYYGSVH
-504 RIREAVARSLNTVAW
+504 IREAVARSLNTVAW
-519 QVLDNITV
+519 QVLDNISV

-577 SYSDRTCIKK
+577 SFSDRTCVKK

-602 KDQVYS
+602 KTQVYS
-608 QDAAWMMTDVLK
+608 EDAAWMMTDVLK

-634 LDNGQICAGKTGTT
+634 LENGQICAGKTGTT

-690 KDYMDDIHKKLKPE
+690 KDYMDKIHEKLKPQ
-704 DFIMPSTISLAKYD
+704 DFTMPSTISLAKYD
-718 GNGNIIEG
+718 SAGNIIEG
-726 TAISGSSKRTYGMDY
+726 TAVAGSKTRPAGMDY
-741 FSKTILSEKADEVQ
+741 FSKSILSEKAEEVQ
-755 VLNDKKYQ
+755 VLKDKQYQ
-763 KEVLKKLKNFEKRYI
+763 KEVLAALKKFEKMYI
-778 SNIADYYDL
+778 KNIADYYDL

-792 ELTDMIS
+792 KLTDMIS
-799 SIVDDDVRTDYAVR
+799 SIVDDDVRTDYAIR

-826 SWKKVVKAYE
+826 DWKKVVKAYE

-843 ERLAEKKKNDSE
+843 ERLAEKKKNDSQ
-855 RALKNQIYK
+855 RALNNQIYK
-864 NKIELARTRI
+864 NRINLARTRI
-874 KRMHGYLY
+874 KRMHGYVY

-889 LIDSAKEALD
+889 LIDSAKQALD
-899 ACKGYSEYYN
+899 ACKGYAEYTS
-909 LKAMFD
+909 LKAMYD
-915 MYKKELEELPVKGE
+915 EYKAELENLPTKAEYDKKKNTTTPTEAPVETAEPVQDGE
-929 SNKKI
+929 E
-934 RRQQIQVNRW
+934 
-944 QRKNLR
+944 
-950 KRNRGGSDKW
+950 
-960 KKIKMI
+960 

>member
-39 KDVFRIIAG
+39 KDVFCIIAG

-755 VLNDKKYQ
+755 VLKDKKYQ

-929 SNKKI
+929 SNKKN
-934 RRQQIQVNRW
+934 QTPTDTSEPVATEEPQEEE
-944 QRKNLR
+944 
-950 KRNRGGSDKW
+950 
-960 KKIKMI
+960 

>member
-1 MQSMAFDIRWAVLV
+1 
-15 KNKPYLIFSWR
+15 
-26 KVMNT
+26 MNT

-39 KDVFRIIAG
+39 KDVFRIIVGA
-48 VIGSYAGVI
+48 IGSYVGVV
-57 SNIIGTAMGIL
+57 SNILGAVMGIL

-102 HLSEDDFVMKEDTVV
+102 HLSKDDFIMKEDTVV
-117 YDSKGKQVGS
+117 YDANGKKVGS

-135 VKINDVSPYIYEGY
+135 VSINDISPYIYDGY

-155 RFKTHGGVDLVATM
+155 RFRTHGGVDLVATM

-226 IMEFYCNSNFYG
+226 IMEFYCNSNYYG
-238 NKCYGVGAASKY
+238 NKCYGVGAASRY

-256 ADLEPHE
+256 ADLEPQE

-272 SPASYNPV
+272 SPAAYNPV
-280 LHPKAALKKRNSV
+280 LHPQAALKKRNRV
-293 LRIMCKE
+293 LKTMCND

-308 KSALKK
+308 KAAVKK
-314 KLNIKQFSEKGGSKE
+314 KLNIKQLSEEGSSNE
-329 SYVMSYAIHCAAISL
+329 TYVISYAIHCSAISL
-344 MEKENFKF
+344 MEKEDFKF
-352 QYVFD
+352 KYVFD
-357 SKEDYQKYNKQY
+357 SKEDYQKYNKTY
-369 SKVYSEKI
+369 SKAYSEKI
-377 ESIRSGGYKLYTSIN
+377 ESIRSGGYKIYTSIN
-392 MKKQKKLQKAVDNG
+392 MKKQKKLQKSVDEG
-406 LSFNKEKDGDTGK
+406 LAFNKEKDNDSGK
-419 YALQGAAVCINNETN
+419 YALQGAAVCVNNETG
-434 YVEAIVGGR
+434 YVEAVVGGR

-482 IVNDHKFVNGPSNAG
+482 IVNDNKFANGPSNAG
-497 GGYHGNV
+497 GAYYGSVH
-504 RIREAVARSLNTVAW
+504 IREAVERSLNTVAW
-519 QVLDNITV
+519 QVLDNISV

-577 SYSDRTCIKK
+577 SFSDRTCVKK

-602 KDQVYS
+602 KTQVYS
-608 QDAAWMMTDVLK
+608 EDAAWMMTDVLK

-634 LDNGQICAGKTGTT
+634 LENGQICAGKTGTT

-690 KDYMDDIHKKLKPE
+690 KDYMDKIHEKLKPQ
-704 DFIMPSTISLAKYD
+704 DFTMPSTISLAKYD
-718 GNGNIIEG
+718 SAGNIIEG
-726 TAISGSSKRTYGMDY
+726 TAVAGSKTRPAGMDY
-741 FSKTILSEKADEVQ
+741 FSKSILSEKAEEVQ
-755 VLNDKKYQ
+755 VLKDKQYQ
-763 KEVLKKLKNFEKRYI
+763 KEVLAALKKFEKMYI
-778 SNIADYYDL
+778 KNIADYYDL

-792 ELTDMIS
+792 KLTDMIS
-799 SIVDDDVRTDYAVR
+799 SIVDDDVRTDYAIR

-826 SWKKVVKAYE
+826 DWKKVVKAYE

-843 ERLAEKKKNDSE
+843 ERLAEKKKNDSQ
-855 RALKNQIYK
+855 RALNNQIYK
-864 NKIELARTRI
+864 NRINLARTRI
-874 KRMHGYLY
+874 KRMHGYVY

-889 LIDSAKEALD
+889 LIDSAKQALD
-899 ACKGYSEYYN
+899 ACKGYAEYTS
-909 LKAMFD
+909 LKAMYD
-915 MYKKELEELPVKGE
+915 EYKAELENLPTKAEYDKKKNTTTPTEAPVETAEPVQDGE
-929 SNKKI
+929 E
-934 RRQQIQVNRW
+934 
-944 QRKNLR
+944 
-950 KRNRGGSDKW
+950 
-960 KKIKMI
+960 

>member
-1 MQSMAFDIRWAVLV
+1 MAFDIRWAVLV

-314 KLNIKQFSEKGGSKE
+314 KLNIKQFSEKGGSKD

-352 QYVFD
+352 KYVFD

-482 IVNDHKFVNGPSNAG
+482 IVNDHKFANGPSNAG

-755 VLNDKKYQ
+755 VLKDKKYQ

-882 QPSNMQL
+882 QPSNMQI
-889 LIDSAKEALD
+889 LIDSAKEALE

-929 SNKKI
+929 SNKKN
-934 RRQQIQVNRW
+934 QTPTDTSEPVATEEPQEEE
-944 QRKNLR
+944 
-950 KRNRGGSDKW
+950 
-960 KKIKMI
+960 

>member
-1 MQSMAFDIRWAVLV
+1 
-15 KNKPYLIFSWR
+15 
-26 KVMNT
+26 MNT

-256 ADLEPHE
+256 ADLEPDE

-519 QVLDNITV
+519 QVFDNITV

-755 VLNDKKYQ
+755 VLKDKKYQ

-882 QPSNMQL
+882 QPSNMQI

-929 SNKKI
+929 SNKKN
-934 RRQQIQVNRW
+934 QTPTDTSEPVATEEPQEEE
-944 QRKNLR
+944 
-950 KRNRGGSDKW
+950 
-960 KKIKMI
+960 

>member
-1 MQSMAFDIRWAVLV
+1 
-15 KNKPYLIFSWR
+15 
-26 KVMNT
+26 MNT
-31 LRRYVKNA
+31 LRKYVKNA
-39 KDVFRIIAG
+39 KDVFRIIVGA
-48 VIGSYAGVI
+48 IGSYVGVV
-57 SNIIGTAMGIL
+57 SNILGAVMGIL

-102 HLSEDDFVMKEDTVV
+102 HLSKDDFIMKEDTVV
-117 YDSKGKQVGS
+117 YDANGKKVGS

-135 VKINDVSPYIYEGY
+135 VSINDISPYIYDGY

-155 RFKTHGGVDLVATM
+155 RFRTHGGVDLVATM

-226 IMEFYCNSNFYG
+226 IMEFYCNSNYYG
-238 NKCYGVGAASKY
+238 NKCYGVGAASRY

-256 ADLEPHE
+256 ADLEPQE

-280 LHPKAALKKRNSV
+280 LHPQAALKKRNRV
-293 LRIMCKE
+293 LKTMCND

-308 KSALKK
+308 KAAVKK
-314 KLNIKQFSEKGGSKE
+314 KLNIKQLSEEGSSNE
-329 SYVMSYAIHCAAISL
+329 TYVISYAIHCSAISL
-344 MEKENFKF
+344 MEKEDFKF
-352 QYVFD
+352 KYVFD
-357 SKEDYQKYNKQY
+357 SKEDYQKYNKTY
-369 SKVYSEKI
+369 SKAYNEKI
-377 ESIRSGGYKLYTSIN
+377 ESIRSGGYKIYTSIN
-392 MKKQKKLQKAVDNG
+392 MKKQKKLQKSVDEG
-406 LSFNKEKDGDTGK
+406 LAFNKEKDNDSGK
-419 YALQGAAVCINNETN
+419 YALQGAAVCVNNETG
-434 YVEAIVGGR
+434 YVEAVVGGR

-460 SAIKPLIDYTP
+460 SSIKPLIDYTP

-482 IVNDHKFVNGPSNAG
+482 IVNDNKFTNGPSNAG
-497 GGYHGNV
+497 GAYYGSVH
-504 RIREAVARSLNTVAW
+504 IREAVARSLNTVAW
-519 QVLDNITV
+519 QVLDNISV

-577 SYSDRTCIKK
+577 SFSDRTCVKK

-602 KDQVYS
+602 KTQVYS
-608 QDAAWMMTDVLK
+608 EDAAWMMTDVLK

-634 LDNGQICAGKTGTT
+634 LENGQICAGKTGTT

-690 KDYMDDIHKKLKPE
+690 KDYMDKIHEKLKPQ
-704 DFIMPSTISLAKYD
+704 DFTMPSTISLAKYD
-718 GNGNIIEG
+718 NAGNIIEG
-726 TAISGSSKRTYGMDY
+726 TAVAGSKTRPAGMDY
-741 FSKTILSEKADEVQ
+741 FSKSILSEKAEEVQ
-755 VLNDKKYQ
+755 VLKDKQYQ
-763 KEVLKKLKNFEKRYI
+763 KEVLAALKKFEKMYI
-778 SNIADYYDL
+778 KNIADYYDL

-792 ELTDMIS
+792 KLTDMIS
-799 SIVDDDVRTDYAVR
+799 SIVDDDVRTDYAIR

-826 SWKKVVKAYE
+826 DWKKVVKAYE

-843 ERLAEKKKNDSE
+843 ERLAEKKKNDSQ
-855 RALKNQIYK
+855 RALNNQIYK
-864 NKIELARTRI
+864 NRINLARTRI
-874 KRMHGYLY
+874 KRMHGYVY

-889 LIDSAKEALD
+889 LIDSAKQALD
-899 ACKGYSEYYN
+899 ACKGYAEYTS
-909 LKAMFD
+909 LKAMYD
-915 MYKKELEELPVKGE
+915 EYKAELENLPTKAEYDKKKNTTTPTEAPVETAEPVQDGE
-929 SNKKI
+929 E
-934 RRQQIQVNRW
+934 
-944 QRKNLR
+944 
-950 KRNRGGSDKW
+950 
-960 KKIKMI
+960 

>member
-1 MQSMAFDIRWAVLV
+1 
-15 KNKPYLIFSWR
+15 
-26 KVMNT
+26 MNT

-314 KLNIKQFSEKGGSKE
+314 KLNIKQFSEKGGSKD

-352 QYVFD
+352 KYVFD

-482 IVNDHKFVNGPSNAG
+482 IVNDHKFANGPSNAG

-565 MAKGFSTLANNG
+565 MAKGFSTLSNNG

-755 VLNDKKYQ
+755 VLKDKKYQ

-882 QPSNMQL
+882 QPSNMQI

-929 SNKKI
+929 SNKKN
-934 RRQQIQVNRW
+934 QTPTDTSEPVATEEPQEEE
-944 QRKNLR
+944 
-950 KRNRGGSDKW
+950 
-960 KKIKMI
+960 

>member
-1 MQSMAFDIRWAVLV
+1 MAFDIRWAVLV

-482 IVNDHKFVNGPSNAG
+482 IVNDHKFANGPSNAG

-675 AMPGASGA
+675 AMPGDSGA

-755 VLNDKKYQ
+755 VLKDKKYQ
-763 KEVLKKLKNFEKRYI
+763 KEVLKKLKNFEKIYI

-799 SIVDDDVRTDYAVR
+799 SIMDDDVRTDYAVR

-843 ERLAEKKKNDSE
+843 ERLVEKKKNDSE

-882 QPSNMQL
+882 QPSNMQI

-929 SNKKI
+929 SNKKN
-934 RRQQIQVNRW
+934 QTPTDTSEPVATEEPQEEE
-944 QRKNLR
+944 
-950 KRNRGGSDKW
+950 
-960 KKIKMI
+960 

>member
-1 MQSMAFDIRWAVLV
+1 
-15 KNKPYLIFSWR
+15 
-26 KVMNT
+26 MNT
-31 LRRYVKNA
+31 LRKYVKNA
-39 KDVFRIIAG
+39 KDVFRIIVGA
-48 VIGSYAGVI
+48 IGSYVGVV
-57 SNIIGTAMGIL
+57 SNILGAVMGIL

-102 HLSEDDFVMKEDTVV
+102 HLSKDDFIMKEDTVV
-117 YDSKGKQVGS
+117 YDANGKKVGS

-135 VKINDVSPYIYEGY
+135 VSINDISPYIYDGY

-155 RFKTHGGVDLVATM
+155 RFRTHGGVDLVATM

-226 IMEFYCNSNFYG
+226 IMEFYCNSNYYG
-238 NKCYGVGAASKY
+238 NKCYGGGAASRY

-256 ADLEPHE
+256 PDLEPQE

-272 SPASYNPV
+272 SPAAYNPV
-280 LHPKAALKKRNSV
+280 LHPQAALKKRNRV
-293 LRIMCKE
+293 LKTMCND

-308 KSALKK
+308 KAAVKK
-314 KLNIKQFSEKGGSKE
+314 KLNIKQLSEEGSSNE
-329 SYVMSYAIHCAAISL
+329 TYVISYAIHCSAISL
-344 MEKENFKF
+344 MEKEDFKF
-352 QYVFD
+352 KYVFD
-357 SKEDYQKYNKQY
+357 SKEDYQKYNKTY
-369 SKVYSEKI
+369 SKAYSEKI
-377 ESIRSGGYKLYTSIN
+377 ESIRSGGYKIYTSIN
-392 MKKQKKLQKAVDNG
+392 MKKQKKLQKSVDEG
-406 LSFNKEKDGDTGK
+406 LAFNKEKDNDSGK
-419 YALQGAAVCINNETN
+419 YALQGAAVCVNNETG
-434 YVEAIVGGR
+434 YVEAVVGGR

-482 IVNDHKFVNGPSNAG
+482 IVNDNKFANGPSNAG
-497 GGYHGNV
+497 GAYYGSVH
-504 RIREAVARSLNTVAW
+504 IREAVARSLNTVAW
-519 QVLDNITV
+519 QVLDNISV

-577 SYSDRTCIKK
+577 SFSDRTCVKK

-602 KDQVYS
+602 KTQVYS
-608 QDAAWMMTDVLK
+608 EDAAWMMTDVLK

-634 LDNGQICAGKTGTT
+634 LENGQICAGKTGTT

-690 KDYMDDIHKKLKPE
+690 KDYMDKIHEKLKPQ
-704 DFIMPSTISLAKYD
+704 DFTMPSTISLAKYD
-718 GNGNIIEG
+718 SAGNIIEG
-726 TAISGSSKRTYGMDY
+726 TAVAGSKTRPAGMDY
-741 FSKTILSEKADEVQ
+741 FSKSILSEKAEEVQ
-755 VLNDKKYQ
+755 VLKDKQYQ
-763 KEVLKKLKNFEKRYI
+763 KEVLAALKKFEKMYI
-778 SNIADYYDL
+778 KNIADYYDL

-792 ELTDMIS
+792 KLTDMIS
-799 SIVDDDVRTDYAVR
+799 SIVDDDVRTDYAIR

-826 SWKKVVKAYE
+826 DWKKVVKAYE

-843 ERLAEKKKNDSE
+843 ERLAEKKKNDSQ
-855 RALKNQIYK
+855 RALNNQIYK
-864 NKIELARTRI
+864 NRINLARTRI
-874 KRMHGYLY
+874 KRMHGYIY

-889 LIDSAKEALD
+889 LIDSAKQALD
-899 ACKGYSEYYN
+899 ACKGYAEYTS
-909 LKAMFD
+909 LKAMYD
-915 MYKKELEELPVKGE
+915 EYKAELENLPTKAEYDKKKNTTTPTEAPVETAEPVQDGE
-929 SNKKI
+929 E
-934 RRQQIQVNRW
+934 
-944 QRKNLR
+944 
-950 KRNRGGSDKW
+950 
-960 KKIKMI
+960 

>member
-1 MQSMAFDIRWAVLV
+1 
-15 KNKPYLIFSWR
+15 
-26 KVMNT
+26 MNT

-102 HLSEDDFVMKEDTVV
+102 HLSEDDFVIKEDTVV

-755 VLNDKKYQ
+755 VLKDKKYQ

-929 SNKKI
+929 SNKKN
-934 RRQQIQVNRW
+934 QTPTDTSEPVATEEPQEEE
-944 QRKNLR
+944 
-950 KRNRGGSDKW
+950 
-960 KKIKMI
+960 

>member
-117 YDSKGKQVGS
+117 YDSKGKKVGS

-314 KLNIKQFSEKGGSKE
+314 KLNIKQFSEKGGSKD

-352 QYVFD
+352 KYVFD

-406 LSFNKEKDGDTGK
+406 LSFNKEKDVDTGK

-460 SAIKPLIDYTP
+460 SAIKPLIDYAP

-482 IVNDHKFVNGPSNAG
+482 IVNDHKFANGPSNAG

-620 GVFNESYGTGRKLK
+620 GVFNESYGTGRKLN

-741 FSKTILSEKADEVQ
+741 FSKTILFEKADEVQ
-755 VLNDKKYQ
+755 VLKDKKYQ
-763 KEVLKKLKNFEKRYI
+763 KEVLKKLKNFEKIYI

-843 ERLAEKKKNDSE
+843 ERLVEKKKNDSE

-882 QPSNMQL
+882 QPSNMQI

-929 SNKKI
+929 SNKKN
-934 RRQQIQVNRW
+934 QTPTDTSEPVATEEPQEEE
-944 QRKNLR
+944 
-950 KRNRGGSDKW
+950 
-960 KKIKMI
+960 